1 MMNENKVRVLMA
13 KPGVDGHYRG
23 IYLISNALRKAGFEV
38 VYGGNMSP
46 REIASTAV
54 AEDVNVVGLSIL
66 TGDVKEWVSETTR
79 ELKEQGKANVL
90 LLLGGVISE
99 DDTPKLRAMGVHGIF
114 RATASLNEIVD
125 FVREHASVE
134 NGA

>member
-1 MMNENKVRVLMA
+1 MANEDKVRILMA

-23 IYLISNALRKAGFEV
+23 IYLVSTALQRAGFEV
-38 VYGGNMSP
+38 IYGGNMSP
-46 REIASTAV
+46 REIAATAV
-54 AEDVNVVGLSIL
+54 QEDVHVIGLSIL
-66 TGDVKEWVSETTR
+66 TGDAKEWVSETIR
-79 ELKEQGKANVL
+79 ELEEQGKANVL